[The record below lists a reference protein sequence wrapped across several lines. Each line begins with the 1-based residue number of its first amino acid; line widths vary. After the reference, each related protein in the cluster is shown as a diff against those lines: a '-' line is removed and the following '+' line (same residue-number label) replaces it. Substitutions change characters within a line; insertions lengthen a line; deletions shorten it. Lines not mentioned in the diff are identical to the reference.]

1 MITGCAP
8 QSIQRIRYNAARVGW
23 KHVSSCKSLD
33 PDGQGPSDGLDAEIR
48 TLGGMILYY
57 KLYTYE
63 YMTLWYKLR
72 CRYRLPYTIPIC
84 CRSGAARIY
93 LNLRIMC
100 VYSSSSTYVVY
111 REVIAPPPSRV
122 SIITTRKVFGFFEN
136 RPPAV
141 GSSRARARPH
151 HAARAG
157 GDTRKS
163 ACSVIFFYFFII
175 IIFSFFFCLQN
186 IYPSLPVLVRARVRV
201 RV

>member
-72 CRYRLPYTIPIC
+72 CRYRLPYTIRMLQVRCSPYIPEPT
-84 CRSGAARIY
+84 Y
-93 LNLRIMC
+93 NVC

-151 HAARAG
+151 HAARAE